1 MFIFVQHKHNNTMSA
16 LAKYDGSVNNFTE
29 LQSLAQHFAKS
40 GLFADT
46 REATQALVKIQAG
59 TEIGIKP
66 FAAMSGIHII
76 KGKPSIG
83 SGIIAAKIKSSNK
96 YDYKVVQ
103 HTDKVCKIEFFQ
115 LENGAKVSIGVSE
128 MDIDSLR
135 KAGSQNLDKYPRNML
150 FARAISNGLRF
161 YCPDVFECSVYTPD
175 EMGVDTD
182 ENENPIQPKQSV
194 ASEYV
199 PFEPVTEPAPQPAPK
214 AEVPLSERIDKLK
227 DAFDKLGVTA
237 LQLGGYVKGALGK
250 DTFNELDANDLDKL
264 AAVYKVVKADPTKID
279 EYFIPTL

>member
-1 MFIFVQHKHNNTMSA
+1 MSNIQ
-16 LAKYDGSVNNFTE
+16 KYDGSITTFND
-29 LQSLAQHFAKS
+29 LLGLATHFAKS
-40 GLFADT
+40 GLFVDT
-46 REATQALVKIQAG
+46 REAAQALVKIQAG

-83 SGIIAAKIKSSNK
+83 SGIIAARIKASSK

-115 LENGAKVSIGVSE
+115 VDNGKKESIGISE

-161 YCPDVFECSVYTPD
+161 YCPDVFECAVYTPD

-182 ENENPIQPKQSV
+182 EDENPIQPKQS
-194 ASEYV
+194 APDYV
-199 PFEPVTEPAPQPAPK
+199 PFEPVTEAAPQPAPK
-214 AEVPLSERIDKLK
+214 VEIPLAERIDKLK
-227 DAFDKLGVTA
+227 DAFDKIGVSVPMLA
-237 LQLGGYVKGALGK
+237 AFVLEHFKLNSI
-250 DTFNELDANDLDKL
+250 NELGSQEL
-264 AAVYKVVKADPTKID
+264 ATLADIYKRVKETPT
-279 EYFIPTL
+279 EIPLFFKQATI

>member
-115 LENGAKVSIGVSE
+115 LENGVKVSIGVSE

-175 EMGVDTD
+175 ELGVETTED
-182 ENENPIQPKQSV
+182 ETPIAK
-194 ASEYV
+194 AEYV
-199 PFEPVTEPAPQPAPK
+199 AYEPVQEAPAPK
-214 AEVPLSERIDKLK
+214 ADVTLAERIDKLK
-227 DAFDKLGVTA
+227 DAFDKLGVTSA
-237 LQLGGYVKGALGK
+237 HLAAYAADALGK
-250 DTFNELDANDLDKL
+250 ATLNELDAADLEAL
-264 AAVYKVVKADPTKID
+264 GAVYKTVKADPTNID
-279 EYFIPTL
+279 QYFSTPF

>member
-1 MFIFVQHKHNNTMSA
+1 MSA

-175 EMGVDTD
+175 ELGVETTED
-182 ENENPIQPKQSV
+182 ETPIAK
-194 ASEYV
+194 AEYV
-199 PFEPVTEPAPQPAPK
+199 AYEPVTEPALQPTPK
-214 AEVPLSERIDKLK
+214 AEVTLAERIDKLK

-264 AAVYKVVKADPTKID
+264 AAVYKVVKADSTKID